1 MANLNNILESLEKAS
16 AEEWMLDRMYP
27 DGNFAKGP
35 TPNLSD
41 ILISKTKDFQFDP
54 IGALQKEYA
63 NVKAGKPEQTM
74 QGVRNPNTNLQK
86 FLSDTVR
93 DVARITTNPNK
104 PDGNI
109 VVSAIKTMIKE
120 AGLKKT
126 AEELQD
132 LGVRINPDKVKDISD
147 ILTRENI
154 VQLGE
159 QITLPTDKDQEN
171 LELGILAG
179 DKQNKL
185 GNLREYLDE
194 KGKLP
199 SYLEV
204 ARSSYMPK
212 SIKDGKAI
220 YDPIT
225 PENQN
230 KFFDQKE
237 IDTLGSMLREKDAPN
252 FMDPREGILDTK
264 DAKYPDALKEA
275 EQNAELDKI
284 DNPNL
289 GGGLYNYLSGVSK
302 DGRNVG
308 DPVTGLGDT
317 LGSATYGSYDP
328 QTGEW
333 NPGVPDK
340 DGAYT
345 VRDTYNWN
353 RDQRSG
359 IAAIYDALNNPTSV
373 ASDYGA
379 EGVLQ
384 TTGPDKTE
392 GIDIEINVPTYTQ
405 QQAQQVM
412 TDRFGAGYG
421 LGYYMPTQEEIYT
434 AMEQDNGS
442 SEDSGDDYSDQ
453 GYSDSPDDSVFGM
466 KGGGHI
472 FREVNKLKMNDRNAK
487 NNLYEMIGIKP
498 VVEKQYGGGL
508 SDAYSTLADR
518 RQNMYG
524 MGQTPSQM
532 SSVFQDPMEASAFSP
547 VNMEQGGDIV
557 VPKERMINDQPHEL
571 SYINPQEAK
580 LLKDLGGSGRKVDG
594 IPAYYYGSGDDSA
607 DEMDPNFSDFGDDQG
622 SYQDQLEQ
630 AMSRQSPSLASL
642 VDQGIISKDEAYTSD
657 QFGPSIALAAAQAR
671 AQDIKDSKQDMGD
684 SIRYLGRPNRSE
696 IRNIQKDDVLKLQ
709 DLIDADQLVGA
720 GIPVANMLEKDYGL
734 RTFNK
739 GLRSGLE
746 QYSQG
751 SATNRDDPNLG
762 GFVDDS
768 EVVKDFLMELERA
781 KPGETMSQFAE
792 RYSKETGREAPLGR
806 IGFDPSSSR
815 DMSKN
820 AADVNAAIQEN
831 NLKGAIQGLGLFG
844 GMFTGAGGLGNFTQG
859 YTGEFKGTTP
869 QSQTA
874 FGAAALGLSKGLG
887 LDTLV
892 DKFGNIISTG
902 REAIFGPKESEFKQR
917 EAIAREQLGREP
929 TLEEVNNVNLSSS
942 SISPSDVLG
951 FVDNPFS
958 ALVALG
964 SGKPTTAADIAR
976 AREEAEK
983 DKSIKPT
990 NTFDSELATTTGAI
1004 VPTEKNITSLNNNLI
1019 FDSGNDQVK
1028 RKRIV
1033 KPDTPKE
1040 VIEAVEEKEEVTTD
1054 GKLSNRAKASAESIK
1069 SLIKLRNASS
1079 DAQIDAIISD
1089 LGIDKAGLTVSEF
1102 LKELGI
1108 ER

>member
-1 MANLNNILESLEKAS
+1 MANLYSILDSLEKEFIQRGGGNAPVAIDKRTD
-16 AEEWMLDRMYP
+16 AEDFNAELRNVWNSVPEYR
-27 DGNFAKGP
+27 DGTGERTPNTDIQKAINEFLRDEVRTITSPRDMGVIDNAIREFNLQALAKGL
-35 TPNLSD
+35 N
-41 ILISKTKDFQFDP
+41 
-54 IGALQKEYA
+54 Y
-63 NVKAGKPEQTM
+63 
-74 QGVRNPNTNLQK
+74 
-86 FLSDTVR
+86 
-93 DVARITTNPNK
+93 
-104 PDGNI
+104 
-109 VVSAIKTMIKE
+109 
-120 AGLKKT
+120 AGL
-126 AEELQD
+126 
-132 LGVRINPDKVKDISD
+132 DIDRREVNTMKD
-147 ILTRENI
+147 ILTDQNMIDIGKLSGVSQVKNLQEYYDRE
-154 VQLGE
+154 
-159 QITLPTDKDQEN
+159 
-171 LELGILAG
+171 
-179 DKQNKL
+179 
-185 GNLREYLDE
+185 
-194 KGKLP
+194 GKLP
-199 SYLEV
+199 SFLSLAVNQLTPSGLESLLD
-204 ARSSYMPK
+204 REL
-212 SIKDGKAI
+212 DAI
-220 YDPIT
+220 DNPNLNTGTRISTYDPIT
-225 PENQN
+225 PENQDKTFSNREITALGEMLAARDKDKDN
-230 KFFDQKE
+230 KMAVGE
-237 IDTLGSMLREKDAPN
+237 IDTAIYGTPANKADELN
-252 FMDPREGILDTK
+252 I
-264 DAKYPDALKEA
+264 
-275 EQNAELDKI
+275 ELDNI

-289 GGGLYNYLSGVSK
+289 GNIDYLRGKTIGSAITDSF
-302 DGRNVG
+302 
-308 DPVTGLGDT
+308 GLGK
-317 LGSATYGSYDP
+317 YGHYDRMS
-328 QTGEW
+328 GEW
-333 NPGVPDK
+333 QAGIPDEEGNYTFK
-340 DGAYT
+340 D
-345 VRDTYNWN
+345 DYNWN
-353 RDQRSG
+353 KGKNSG
-359 IAAIYDALNNPTSV
+359 IRSMIDLALSPSTISSQQKV
-373 ASDYGA
+373 
-379 EGVLQ
+379 EGVFQ
-384 TTGPDKTE
+384 TLGPDSFKDE
-392 GIDIEINVPTYTQ
+392 GQKIEINVPTYNNDL
-405 QQAQQVM
+405 M
-412 TDRFGAGYG
+412 G
-421 LGYYMPTQEEIYT
+421 LMNVLSSRLGSGKYNFIADDSSYEFEPGKETPLGQGDLPGIYWQPEAFT
-434 AMEQDNGS
+434 S
-442 SEDSGDDYSDQ
+442 SEGNEVDDSDANYGGFGNFGDDFGSY
-453 GYSDSPDDSVFGM
+453 GM
-466 KGGGHI
+466 KGGGYI

-498 VVEKQYGGGL
+498 VVAKQYGGGL

-557 VPKERMINDQPHEL
+557 VPKERMINDQPHQL

-580 LLKDLGGSGRKVDG
+580 LLKDLGGSGRRVDG
-594 IPAYYYGSGDDSA
+594 IPAYFSGEAGTEMDDDSGD
-607 DEMDPNFSDFGDDQG
+607 FSDFGDDQG

-671 AQDIKDSKQDMGD
+671 AQDIEDSKQTYGGF
-684 SIRYLGRPNRSE
+684 LGMNTLDPRIARKE
-696 IRNIQKDDVLKLQ
+696 IRNIQDDDVAKLQ

-734 RTFNK
+734 RTFSK

-844 GMFTGAGGLGNFTQG
+844 GMFTGTGGLGNFTQG

-874 FGAAALGLSKGLG
+874 FGAATSGLSKGLG

-1004 VPTEKNITSLNNNLI
+1004 VPTEKNITSLNNNLT
-1019 FDSGNDQVK
+1019 FDSGNDQPE

-1033 KPDTPKE
+1033 KPDTPKQVTE
-1040 VIEAVEEKEEVTTD
+1040 VVEEKEEVTTD

>member
-1 MANLNNILESLEKAS
+1 VAEKKDIFNEGIIYLRDLLNEKQRDLYKEINKDRDSGKIDLEEWKERRANVRQDKAEIINLLEGYPEVDPKGRPYANMNLQRAVNEKMRDNFITITSPEKLGFLDNLLRQTALNTGALGLSYLGIDTGDNKINTMKDLLTDQNVIDLGKAS
-16 AEEWMLDRMYP
+16 
-27 DGNFAKGP
+27 GIN
-35 TPNLSD
+35 
-41 ILISKTKDFQFDP
+41 Q
-54 IGALQKEYA
+54 
-63 NVKAGKPEQTM
+63 VK
-74 QGVRNPNTNLQK
+74 NLQEYY
-86 FLSDTVR
+86 
-93 DVARITTNPNK
+93 NK
-104 PDGNI
+104 
-109 VVSAIKTMIKE
+109 E
-120 AGLKKT
+120 
-126 AEELQD
+126 
-132 LGVRINPDKVKDISD
+132 
-147 ILTRENI
+147 
-154 VQLGE
+154 
-159 QITLPTDKDQEN
+159 
-171 LELGILAG
+171 
-179 DKQNKL
+179 
-185 GNLREYLDE
+185 
-194 KGKLP
+194 GKLP
-199 SYLEV
+199 SFVGLFRDQYTPSGTTYKLTEDEELD
-204 ARSSYMPK
+204 AIDNPNF
-212 SIKDGKAI
+212 IGKQKAT

-225 PENQN
+225 PENQSEI
-230 KFFDQKE
+230 FSDKE
-237 IDTLGSMLREKDAPN
+237 IKGLSEMLAARDKDKDNKMPEGEINTAQ
-252 FMDPREGILDTK
+252 FMGNVTQGD
-264 DAKYPDALKEA
+264 
-275 EQNAELDKI
+275 
-284 DNPNL
+284 
-289 GGGLYNYLSGVSK
+289 YLSGK
-302 DGRNVG
+302 
-308 DPVTGLGDT
+308 P
-317 LGSATYGSYDP
+317 LGSALHDSFGKAQYGHYDRMS
-328 QTGEW
+328 GEW
-333 NPGVPDK
+333 QAGIPDEEGNYSLK
-340 DGAYT
+340 
-345 VRDTYNWN
+345 DTYNWN
-353 RDQRSG
+353 RDLGSGLSYMIEMIMDPSKARSQPNIEG
-359 IAAIYDALNNPTSV
+359 IAHS
-373 ASDYGA
+373 
-379 EGVLQ
+379 
-384 TTGPDKTE
+384 TGPSDRRGE
-392 GIDIEINVPTYTQ
+392 GREIEINVPTYNNDPMQ
-405 QQAQQVM
+405 QMNLLSSKLGPYDKVTREGIGSYVVDRM
-412 TDRFGAGYG
+412 TP
-421 LGYYMPTQEEIYT
+421 LGQGDLPGIYWQPEAFT
-434 AMEQDNGS
+434 S
-442 SEDSGDDYSDQ
+442 SEGNEVDDSDANYGGFGDFGDDF
-453 GYSDSPDDSVFGM
+453 GGFGM

-498 VVEKQYGGGL
+498 VVGKQYGGGL

-532 SSVFQDPMEASAFSP
+532 SSVFQDPIETSAFSP

-557 VPKERMINDQPHEL
+557 VPKERIINDQPHQL
-571 SYINPQEAK
+571 SYINSEEAK
-580 LLKDLGGSGRKVDG
+580 LLKDLGGSGRRVDG
-594 IPAYYYGSGDDSA
+594 IPAYYYGSGEDSA

-671 AQDIKDSKQDMGD
+671 AQDIEDSKQTYGGF
-684 SIRYLGRPNRSE
+684 LGINRLDPRIARKE
-696 IRNIQKDDVLKLQ
+696 IRNIQDDDVAKLQ
-709 DLIDADQLVGA
+709 DLIDTDQLVGA
-720 GIPVANMLEKDYGL
+720 GIPVANMLEKDYDL

-762 GFVDDS
+762 GFVDDP
-768 EVVKDFLMELERA
+768 EGVKDFLMELERA
-781 KPGETMSQFAE
+781 KPGETMAQFAE

-806 IGFDPSSSR
+806 IGFNPSSSR

-859 YTGEFKGTTP
+859 YTGEFKGKTP

-874 FGAAALGLSKGLG
+874 FGAAASGLSKGLG

-929 TLEEVNNVNLSSS
+929 TLEEVNNINLSSS

-976 AREEAEK
+976 AREEVEK

-990 NTFDSELATTTGAI
+990 DTFDSELATATGAI
-1004 VPTEKNITSLNNNLI
+1004 IPTEKNITSLNNNLI
-1019 FDSGNDQVK
+1019 FDSGNDQPE

-1040 VIEAVEEKEEVTTD
+1040 VTEVVEEKEEVTTD